1 MVSLNTPLCDF
12 GWKAQP
18 FSLMGVDDK
27 TWTLDKARG
36 KNGLL
41 IMFIC
46 NHCPYV
52 KAILPRLINDL
63 SELNQFGIKSIAI
76 SSNDVINYPEDSFEH
91 MKTLSILNNFSFPYV
106 FDDSQSIAKS
116 YNAICTPDFFGFNK
130 DLELQYRG
138 RFDSTGRGVEPPV
151 GNRRDLYEAMKLI
164 SKTQKG
170 PETQFSSIGCS
181 LKWKEV
187 NHN

>member
-12 GWKAQP
+12 GLKAEP
-18 FSLMGVDDK
+18 FSLLGIDNK
-27 TWTLDKARG
+27 LWTLDKAKG
-36 KNGLL
+36 ANGLL

-63 SELNQFGIKSIAI
+63 SELKKYGINSIAI
-76 SSNDVINYPEDSFEH
+76 SSNDVVNYPQDSFEE
-91 MKTLSILNNFSFPYV
+91 MKKLSVLHNFTFPYI
-106 FDDSQSIAKS
+106 FDESQSVAKS
-116 YNAICTPDFFGFNK
+116 YNAICTPDFFVFNK
-130 DLELQYRG
+130 GLELQYRG
-138 RFDSTGRGVEPPV
+138 RFDSTGREESPPSE
-151 GNRRDLYEAMKLI
+151 NKKDLYEAMKLI

-170 PETQFSSIGCS
+170 PEIQFSSIGCS

-187 NHN
+187 N

>member
-12 GWKAQP
+12 GLKAKP
-18 FSLMGVDDK
+18 FSLLGIDNK
-27 TWTLDKARG
+27 LWTLDKAKG
-36 KNGLL
+36 ENGLL

-63 SELNQFGIKSIAI
+63 SELQKYGINSIAI
-76 SSNDVINYPEDSFEH
+76 SSNDVVNYPQDSFEE
-91 MKTLSILNNFSFPYV
+91 MKKLSVLYSFTFPYI
-106 FDDSQSIAKS
+106 FDESQSIAKS
-116 YNAICTPDFFGFNK
+116 YNAICTPDFFGFNRE
-130 DLELQYRG
+130 LELQYRG
-138 RFDSTGRGVEPPV
+138 RFDSTGREETPPID
-151 GNRRDLYEAMKLI
+151 NKKDLYEAMKLI

-170 PETQFSSIGCS
+170 PEIQSSSIGCS

-187 NHN
+187 N